1 MKISGTSSGDASL
14 AGTTGEDI
22 ISGLAG
28 DDTIS
33 GLAGNDYIVGGAG
46 SDTIRGGLGEDA
58 AAFSGSFNEYTITTR
73 SDGSIQVSHDDG
85 GADGTD
91 IPYWY

>member
-1 MKISGTSSGDASL
+1 M
-14 AGTTGEDI
+14 
-22 ISGLAG
+22 
-28 DDTIS
+28 
-33 GLAGNDYIVGGAG
+33 
-46 SDTIRGGLGEDA
+46 GEDA

-91 IPYWY
+91 ILTGIETLEFSDARITVGDQEPDTRWRYPNGK